1 MVEEKQTT
9 KKHKRFIWVFICCYF
24 LIVAGYY
31 FGKSVGERLGLEYR
45 FWVDACFRIWV
56 WFVPILSAGMMLLRI
71 CIRQWKRKSPWRWFS
86 SVLQVGF
93 AGVAVYACLLY
104 ALFSAFTM
112 TSDEK
117 MPDGNLVVAVP
128 HGMESIHNY
137 AEPVGLL
144 FRRDFTFDEKRT
156 ADSLS
161 KIYGVTFQAL
171 REENGQWIYGSD
183 AYPEIEITNIRYG
196 FTEVNYLDNNF
207 ALALTSRMLEE
218 HQDVFASR
226 GVELVSYLYGQS
238 EMNPKGL
245 GIYTAVLVSEENK
258 ERAAEAISEF
268 IKKTLQEDLRP
279 DGKSKW
285 DCVDGSIF
293 LVADTEEKGKYQ
305 SIRNIP
311 FALKPRYSWIFDTSV
326 TAEELAEKIVIKRE
340 IYDKAEDEV
349 PESIEEG
356 PETLESSDKNNVTE
370 ESSQEMLDRYL
381 SIDPS
386 CTFVTEDGLEYRM
399 VGVDRALG
407 SSFYILI
414 GVEEQGRKCTFV
426 NPDPYNGSV
435 GESRWITFVD
445 EKLGF
450 SCLSHAAGSY
460 GTLYRTED
468 GGKNWEE
475 IDYPSSKA
483 KLPDGTYYNP
493 FVMPEK
499 VYEEDGILYMEA
511 GQGADGDYY
520 DERGFCHGLYQ
531 SADGGLSWEFIK
543 NIAVVRE

>member
-1 MVEEKQTT
+1 MREEKQTT
-9 KKHKRFIWVFICCYF
+9 RKHKKFIWVFICSYF

-71 CIRQWKRKSPWRWFS
+71 CIRQWKRKSPWRWVS
-86 SVLQVGF
+86 SVLLVGF
-93 AGVAVYACLLY
+93 AGVAVCASLLY

-128 HGMESIHNY
+128 HGIMESIYNY

-161 KIYGVTFQAL
+161 KIYGVTFHAL

-238 EMNPKGL
+238 EVNPKGL

-268 IKKTLQEDLRP
+268 IKNTLQEDLRP

-305 SIRNIP
+305 SIRNSP
-311 FALKPRYSWIFDTSV
+311 FFSGHKDPQAV
-326 TAEELAEKIVIKRE
+326 AEVIQNR
-340 IYDKAEDEV
+340 
-349 PESIEEG
+349 
-356 PETLESSDKNNVTE
+356 
-370 ESSQEMLDRYL
+370 
-381 SIDPS
+381 
-386 CTFVTEDGLEYRM
+386 
-399 VGVDRALG
+399 VGVYL
-407 SSFYILI
+407 
-414 GVEEQGRKCTFV
+414 Q
-426 NPDPYNGSV
+426 
-435 GESRWITFVD
+435 ESR
-445 EKLGF
+445 
-450 SCLSHAAGSY
+450 
-460 GTLYRTED
+460 
-468 GGKNWEE
+468 
-475 IDYPSSKA
+475 
-483 KLPDGTYYNP
+483 
-493 FVMPEK
+493 
-499 VYEEDGILYMEA
+499 
-511 GQGADGDYY
+511 
-520 DERGFCHGLYQ
+520 
-531 SADGGLSWEFIK
+531 
-543 NIAVVRE
+543 